1 MVVHALLDAPA
12 SMLPDIKGEVHRTV
26 LANAIAWYKN
36 GVDECD
42 PPLWRRLLDRL
53 HPSMYQ
59 NPRPPGYIADSDD
72 HVVRM
77 VLRGMYLG
85 TPHPQRIFCI
95 WSDLMDLALTDGSG
109 LDLTAGI
116 QWLQHDGVRGGVWW
130 GGLLALDW
138 KIARYPENCNVGFNA
153 GLVKARAQFA
163 AALDRIGTYRREQ
176 LPTIRSATSAILIPE
191 LQSLVALYTRV
202 IIVSDDALVH

>member
-1 MVVHALLDAPA
+1 
-12 SMLPDIKGEVHRTV
+12 
-26 LANAIAWYKN
+26 
-36 GVDECD
+36 
-42 PPLWRRLLDRL
+42 
-53 HPSMYQ
+53 
-59 NPRPPGYIADSDD
+59 
-72 HVVRM
+72 
-77 VLRGMYLG
+77 
-85 TPHPQRIFCI
+85 
-95 WSDLMDLALTDGSG
+95 MDLALTDGSG